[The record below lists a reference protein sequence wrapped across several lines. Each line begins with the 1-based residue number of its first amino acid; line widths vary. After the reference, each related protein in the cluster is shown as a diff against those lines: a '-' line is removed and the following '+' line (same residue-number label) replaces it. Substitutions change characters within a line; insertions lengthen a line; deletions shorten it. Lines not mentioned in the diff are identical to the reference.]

1 MKKLTQITEAI
12 NFMKVSKSLED
23 YAKKSGGVDK
33 EDFQKVAAYVR
44 EIGKNSSTMVQNK
57 AFTAMKKFI
66 GDMDSDP
73 RDGVLQ
79 ILKKGGMFKNGR
91 LMQESVEE
99 ITEFS
104 DAQLAQLKKAY
115 QNLEKINVASP
126 TYKKLKKLIASM
138 DAKMLEK
145 VARAKVKFVSQIAA
159 RELAAKGV
167 KLKAKDYMED
177 VQEAVK
183 VGDKV
188 KFKKGIDPKTA
199 RSYGDAIR
207 KSGKV
212 VKDYGDGDVKV
223 NFGGN
228 NDKSVDAKLLVK
240 EAVSPAQQAAIAIS
254 KKEKMKEDDFEPHM
268 MYDPKTGKAY
278 KAEKPE
284 DHERMKKMGYTHEK
298 PEIKERKID
307 PADVDNDA
315 TDDDRKAASKN
326 VVMQIRKAADLE
338 KGSEIEFEDGKKGK
352 LSQDDAKKLANMF
365 NTLKRPADKEKFQK
379 VVSKDLR
386 SIKALLKRVR

>member
-1 MKKLTQITEAI
+1 MKRLSEITEAI

-126 TYKKLKKLIASM
+126 TYKKLKKMIASM

-167 KLKAKDYMED
+167 KLKAKDYME
-177 VQEAVK
+177 EIEECA
-183 VGDKV
+183 
-188 KFKKGIDPKTA
+188 
-199 RSYGDAIR
+199 S
-207 KSGKV
+207 
-212 VKDYGDGDVKV
+212 
-223 NFGGN
+223 
-228 NDKSVDAKLLVK
+228 
-240 EAVSPAQQAAIAIS
+240 
-254 KKEKMKEDDFEPHM
+254 EDDFKPHM
-268 MYDPKTGKAY
+268 MYDPKTGKGY
-278 KAEKPE
+278 KANKYA
-284 DHERMKKMGYTHEK
+284 DHVRMDKMGYTHEK

-315 TDDDRKAASKN
+315 TDDDRKAADKN

-338 KGSEIEFEDGKKGK
+338 KGSDIEFKDGKKGK
-352 LSQDDAKKLANMF
+352 LSQADAKKLTNMF

-386 SIKALLKRVR
+386 SVKALLKRLGR

>member
-1 MKKLTQITEAI
+1 MKRLSQITEAI

-126 TYKKLKKLIASM
+126 TYKKLKKMIASM

-167 KLKAKDYMED
+167 KLKAKDYMEA
-177 VQEAVK
+177 VQE
-183 VGDKV
+183 
-188 KFKKGIDPKTA
+188 T
-199 RSYGDAIR
+199 S
-207 KSGKV
+207 
-212 VKDYGDGDVKV
+212 
-223 NFGGN
+223 
-228 NDKSVDAKLLVK
+228 
-240 EAVSPAQQAAIAIS
+240 
-254 KKEKMKEDDFEPHM
+254 EDDFKPHM
-268 MYDPKTGKAY
+268 MYDPKTGKGY
-278 KAEKPE
+278 KANKYA
-284 DHERMKKMGYTHEK
+284 DHVRMDKMGYTHEK

-307 PADVDNDA
+307 PADIDNDA

-352 LSQDDAKKLANMF
+352 LSQDDAKKLSNMF
-365 NTLKRPADKEKFQK
+365 NTLKRPVDKEKFQK

-386 SIKALLKRVR
+386 SIKALLKRLGR